1 MPRSIFSWIYPPTC
15 FGLPELESRRCALCG
30 NLCVDCTCPECEHPV
45 FTGEQEGKCG
55 VRGCLEHLLDRD
67 LVAWIE
73 VLDNRLTSLREE
85 AQRREVPTLPC
96 PECGEVQMI
105 NIYNGG
111 PYLCHG
117 HFYAGEKYG
126 WMRKEQY

>member
-1 MPRSIFSWIYPPTC
+1 
-15 FGLPELESRRCALCG
+15 
-30 NLCVDCTCPECEHPV
+30 
-45 FTGEQEGKCG
+45 